1 MKNQTENLL
10 NVKSVLEHLCIGR
23 TTLWKLTKKENGL
36 PYVKIGSRKL
46 FKVQDINNFINQNYS
61 TTSY

>member
-23 TTLWKLTKKENGL
+23 TTLWRLTRKEEL

-61 TTSY
+61 IS

>member
-10 NVKSVLEHLCIGR
+10 NVKSVLEQLGVGR

-36 PYVKIGSRKL
+36 PYVKIGGRKL

-61 TTSY
+61 IS